1 MRRVAA
7 AVIDSAIVLLGF
19 GMFFGTACIFGSTFA
34 GGKLVWVTFA
44 VSLALL
50 SLFYGLIWA
59 VAMRE
64 TPGMNCM
71 RLQLVTFDGSPVSGR
86 IRAIRF
92 VSAWLGYA
100 TGGLGLL
107 WALADAESL
116 AFHDLTSKTYPA
128 ERPLPRCR
136 SL

>member
-7 AVIDSAIVLLGF
+7 AVIDCVIVILGF
-19 GMFFGTACIFGSTFA
+19 GTFFGTACIFGSAFA
-34 GGKLVWVTFA
+34 SGQQVWITFA
-44 VSLALL
+44 VCLALL
-50 SLFYGLIWA
+50 SMFYGLIWA

-64 TPGMNCM
+64 TPGMNCVGL
-71 RLQLVTFDGSPVSGR
+71 RLVTFDGSPVSGR

-116 AFHDLTSKTYPA
+116 AFHDLASKTYPT
-128 ERPLPRCR
+128 EV
-136 SL
+136 

>member
-7 AVIDSAIVLLGF
+7 AVIDSVIVLLGF
-19 GMFFGTACIFGSTFA
+19 GAFFGTACIFGSAFA
-34 GGKLVWVTFA
+34 SGRLVWITFA
-44 VSLALL
+44 VSLIFL

-64 TPGMNCM
+64 TPGMTCM
-71 RLQLVTFDGSPVSGR
+71 QLQLVTFDGTPVSGR
-86 IRAIRF
+86 TRAIRF

-116 AFHDLTSKTYPA
+116 AFHDLASKTYPA
-128 ERPLPRCR
+128 ER
-136 SL
+136 